1 MAPDGNMIAHTEA
14 PDAQEPVG
22 GLAAWRRRIDRWGRT
37 VVGGAAVVAVLAG
50 WEVYGRSL
58 ESNLFIPTFSQ
69 VVGALVELAGTVE
82 FWLAYRDT
90 LVPFGWGWSLALVV
104 GVPFGLLMG
113 RSRVATG
120 LTIPYMAFLN
130 ALPISTL
137 VPVVVI
143 AFGIGLSARATVVFL
158 FAIVDVVLT
167 TAAGVL
173 YVDRE
178 LVEMARSFGMSRA
191 RRFRRVIFPGSM
203 PGILAAIRVGTG
215 RAVVGMVVME
225 LLLVSVGVGRLIS
238 RFKDGFR
245 SPELYAVVVSL
256 AIFGL
261 AALALVRRVELRAL
275 RWRPPQEG

>member
-1 MAPDGNMIAHTEA
+1 MS
-14 PDAQEPVG
+14 VG
-22 GLAAWRRRIDRWGRT
+22 
-37 VVGGAAVVAVLAG
+37 VALLG
-50 WEVYGRSL
+50 WEIYARSL
-58 ESNLFIPTFSQ
+58 ESNLFIPRLTQ
-69 VVGALVELAGTVE
+69 VIGALGELAGSADL
-82 FWLAYRDT
+82 WRAYGDT
-90 LVPFGWGWSLALVV
+90 LVPFAWGWSLAIVI
-104 GVPFGLLMG
+104 GIPFGLLMG
-113 RSRVATG
+113 QSRVATG
-120 LTIPYMAFLN
+120 LTMPYLAFLN

-143 AFGIGLSARATVVFL
+143 VFGIGLTARAAVVFL

-178 LVEMARSFGMSRA
+178 LVEMARSFGMSRV

-215 RAVVGMVVME
+215 RAIVGMVVME
-225 LLLVSVGVGRLIS
+225 LLLVSVGVGRLVS

-256 AIFGL
+256 AVFGL
-261 AALALVRRVELRAL
+261 AALAVVRQVELRAL
-275 RWRPPQEG
+275 KWRPPQQR